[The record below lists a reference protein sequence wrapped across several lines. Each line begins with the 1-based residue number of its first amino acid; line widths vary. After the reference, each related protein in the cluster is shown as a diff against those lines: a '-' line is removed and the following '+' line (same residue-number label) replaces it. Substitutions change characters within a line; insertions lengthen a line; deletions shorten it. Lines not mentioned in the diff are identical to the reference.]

1 MQRRVELMG
10 NVFNGG
16 ERRSWQDIDRE
27 LRDLARRQRALDA
40 EEALLLCA
48 VVRYEIWRQL
58 GKASL
63 LEYLEG
69 VLGYGPKAA
78 KERVRVAMA
87 LEELPQLH
95 EALASGE
102 QSYSAIKELTRVAVA
117 KTQAE
122 WIAAARGKNVRE
134 IEELVAG
141 RRRGDLPTDPPVP
154 DLKPQIVRFEIS
166 TATLARLRQVQQVLA
181 EECGGQLD
189 DDALVSAMCDAIL
202 DGHDAADDGGRAR
215 YQVLTTVCEQCSR
228 AWQHGGG
235 RDLAISATDR
245 AIAECDAQRVGSDR
259 EPGIAAQDITPK
271 VRRFVMLRD
280 RKRCTVPGCR
290 AARHIDVHHIH
301 PQHLGGGHEP
311 ENLTSLCAGHHRALH
326 DGRLKITGRA
336 PNIEVEWTNGIV
348 EPDAGDL
355 ALVQPHV
362 GHVEQRH
369 GGASNYEWAVKKTE
383 AIQAM
388 KQLGFSLTEARV
400 YVERA
405 AQQVPRDTSL
415 DQLIRRALRV
425 FQERDFGDVKRAN

>member
-1 MQRRVELMG
+1 
-10 NVFNGG
+10 
-16 ERRSWQDIDRE
+16 
-27 LRDLARRQRALDA
+27 
-40 EEALLLCA
+40 
-48 VVRYEIWRQL
+48 
-58 GKASL
+58 L
-63 LEYLEG
+63 LEYLED

-87 LEELPQLH
+87 LDELPLLYD
-95 EALASGE
+95 ALASGE

-117 KTQAE
+117 KTQAD
-122 WIAAARGKNVRE
+122 WIAAARGKNVRQ

-154 DLKPQIVRFEIS
+154 DLKPQIVRFEIT

-202 DGHDAADDGGRAR
+202 DGHESADDGGRAR
-215 YQVLTTVCEQCSR
+215 HQIITTVCAQCAQ
-228 AWQHGGG
+228 AWQNGDG
-235 RDLAISATDR
+235 RELAITATDL

-259 EPGIAAQDITPK
+259 EPGKAAQDIAPN
-271 VRRFVMLRD
+271 VRRFVLLRD
-280 RKRCTVPGCR
+280 HKRCTVPGCR
-290 AARHIDVHHIH
+290 AARHIDVHHIQ
-301 PQHLGGGHEP
+301 PQHLGGGHEH

-336 PNIEVEWTNGIV
+336 PNIEVKWTNGIV

-355 ALVQPHV
+355 AVARPHV
-362 GHVEQRH
+362 GHAQLRH
-369 GGASNYEWAVKKTE
+369 GEPSNYEWAVKKTE
-383 AIQAM
+383 ALQAM
-388 KQLGFSLTEARV
+388 KQLGFSLPEARV

-405 AQQVPRDTSL
+405 AQQLPRETPL

-425 FQERDFGDVKRAN
+425 FPERDFGNVKRAN

>member
-1 MQRRVELMG
+1 MQRGVVMMG
-10 NVFNGG
+10 NVFTGG

-27 LRDLARRQRALDA
+27 LRALAQRQRALDG
-40 EEALLLCA
+40 EEAILLCS
-48 VVRYEIWRQL
+48 VVRYEVWRQL

-63 LEYLEG
+63 LEYLED

-87 LEELPQLH
+87 LDELPLLH
-95 EALASGE
+95 DALASGA
-102 QSYSAIKELTRVAVA
+102 QSYSAIKELTRVAIA
-117 KTQAE
+117 KTQAD
-122 WIAAARGKNVRE
+122 WIAAARGKNVRQ

-154 DLKPQIVRFEIS
+154 DLKPQIVRFEIT

-181 EECGGQLD
+181 NECGGQLD

-215 YQVLTTVCEQCSR
+215 HQIITTVCEKCSQ
-228 AWQHGGG
+228 AWQNGGG
-235 RDLAISATDR
+235 RELAITATDLAIA
-245 AIAECDAQRVGSDR
+245 ACDAQRVGSDR
-259 EPGIAAQDITPK
+259 EPGKAAQDIAPK

-301 PQHLGGGHEP
+301 PQHLRGGHEP
-311 ENLTSLCAGHHRALH
+311 ENLTLLCAGHHRALH
-326 DGRLKITGRA
+326 DGRLQITGRA
-336 PNIEVEWTNGIV
+336 PNIEVNWPNGIV
-348 EPDAGDL
+348 EPDVGDV
-355 ALVQPHV
+355 AVAQPHV
-362 GHVEQRH
+362 GHVQLRH
-369 GGASNYEWAVKKTE
+369 GGPSNYEWTVKKTE

-388 KQLGFSLTEARV
+388 KQLGFSLSEARV

-405 AQQVPRDTSL
+405 AQQLPRETPL

-425 FQERDFGDVKRAN
+425 FQQRDFGDVKRTN